1 MTDMST
7 AHQAVELEDLP
18 RLRELLDSGAD
29 INEEHGGLTLL
40 HHAVDVEIDG
50 HNQTGEPL
58 HVDTTAYLLA
68 RGANPLRRSGGGTG
82 VSAEHVAFTRGHWL
96 AVALFQEWKNSHLP
110 IPGSCP

>member
-1 MTDMST
+1 VADMSA

-18 RLRELLDSGAD
+18 RLRDLLDSGAD

-50 HNQTGEPL
+50 HDQTGDPL

-68 RGANPLRRSGGGTG
+68 RGANPLRRSSAGVG
-82 VSAEHVAFTRGHWL
+82 VSSEHMAFTRGHWL
-96 AVALFQEWKNSHLP
+96 AMALFQDWKESHSGVPDL
-110 IPGSCP
+110 